1 MRRTFL
7 PVFAFILALLVFP
20 AERAQAQY
28 RFGTDEE
35 IHFIEDVP
43 LKGAENEALY
53 LGYMTRT
60 HNFILG
66 YSVEDAGYVLG
77 VKGESKKFYHMPKG
91 DDLARFQKA
100 GTLPDPLPPYRLGF
114 FDYVVGYS
122 LWWALALVAVF
133 WGIGSWRKRKGP
145 EAAAEPA
152 PPA

>member
-1 MRRTFL
+1 MRRTL
-7 PVFAFILALLVFP
+7 LLAFMLALLLLP

-35 IHFIEDVP
+35 IHFIQDVP
-43 LKGAENEALY
+43 LKGAENEELY

-60 HNFILG
+60 RNFLLG

-77 VKGESKKFYHMPKG
+77 VKGGSKKFYHMPQG

-114 FDYVVGYS
+114 FDYVAGYS
-122 LWWALALVAVF
+122 LWWGLGLVALF
-133 WGIGSWRKRKGP
+133 WAVGAWRKRRG
-145 EAAAEPA
+145 AAGAAEQA
-152 PPA
+152 SPPA

>member
-1 MRRTFL
+1 MLRTL
-7 PVFAFILALLVFP
+7 IFAFAFAILLLP

-35 IHFIEDVP
+35 IHFIQDVP

-60 HNFILG
+60 RNFLLG
-66 YSVEDAGYVLG
+66 YSVEDAGYALG

-100 GTLPDPLPPYRLGF
+100 GTLPDPLPPYKLGF
-114 FDYVVGYS
+114 FEYVVGYS
-122 LWWALALVAVF
+122 LWWGLALVAVF
-133 WGIGSWRKRKGP
+133 WAVGSWRKRKGP
-145 EAAAEPA
+145 AGAAEPA